1 MNRCRNQKSRS
12 DLVISYTLPLPHANK
27 TDYYAPQTHPI
38 VPTHRI
44 VHTHIRAHTH
54 TRTHSHTHTHIHTH
68 TNTHWN
74 RMYTQQNVGCG
85 QVYMGA
91 NGCKWAYMGV
101 VGCGGTG
108 GHKNKTSKHKNGLT
122 GYVRGACMA
131 GKFPGKKHT
140 CSHRHKGVMGDSGG
154 WEWIRV
160 GAGGCMDTQQTQN
173 KAKIVICGCA
183 GHNCGQTCGGGGN
196 GHKDGVVTT
205 RSPQVT

>member
-54 TRTHSHTHTHIHTH
+54 TRTHSHTHTYIHTH
-68 TNTHWN
+68 TNTHSN

-85 QVYMGA
+85 QVCMGA
-91 NGCKWAYMGV
+91 NGCEWTYMGV

-108 GHKNKTSKHKNGLT
+108 GHKNKTSKHKNGLS
-122 GYVRGACMA
+122 GYVRGVCMA
-131 GKFPGKKHT
+131 GKFPGKTHT
-140 CSHRHKGVMGDSGG
+140 CTHRHEGVMRNSGG
-154 WEWIRV
+154 WEWARM
-160 GAGGCMDTQQTQN
+160 GAGGCIGTQ
-173 KAKIVICGCA
+173 
-183 GHNCGQTCGGGGN
+183 
-196 GHKDGVVTT
+196 
-205 RSPQVT
+205 

>member
-1 MNRCRNQKSRS
+1 
-12 DLVISYTLPLPHANK
+12 
-27 TDYYAPQTHPI
+27 
-38 VPTHRI
+38 
-44 VHTHIRAHTH
+44 
-54 TRTHSHTHTHIHTH
+54 
-68 TNTHWN
+68 
-74 RMYTQQNVGCG
+74 
-85 QVYMGA
+85 MGA

-108 GHKNKTSKHKNGLT
+108 GHKNKTNKHKNGLA

-183 GHNCGQTCGGGGN
+183 GHNCGQACGGGGN